1 MLFDEEGK
9 AKSRTAENALA
20 VSGVKSWPELKKLRE
35 SGIWSRSLETRECG
49 ANAKGGGGFQPG
61 NSCGKGDGSGAS
73 DPSKQAKAGNGP
85 RVKAARDE
93 HAKHLDKL
101 RKNIVADAKK
111 AEAKYLAKW
120 EEHALVSSKLARH
133 MGLVEKVSAEHEAIL
148 EQFKA
153 DPLNESLSQKM
164 KESSDEL
171 MAERLAIEPL
181 ERAEAKARK
190 ERDKALSEKRN
201 STAKTLAKEAAAVD
215 KEDGITAAMRKRSV
229 RAVEETHKSESQ
241 ITEWA
246 ERNKLP
252 DSVTLSRTESAVA
265 ARTEAQAF
273 LRAAV
278 NPTIH
283 TNALEGPIEYADG
296 VRANAAGW
304 AQEYES
310 LTGMPPMR
318 MEVVLRTQLSPTS
331 NASTVL
337 HEFGHQIEH
346 GNIEAAKLCHDFL
359 ESRVGGE
366 QPVSFSERFKG
377 YGYRD
382 DEKGS
387 PDDFG
392 KAVGAAY
399 GLSDGDYKDSIAHY
413 AGKQYDGNGKK
424 SGSGW
429 ATYGATEVLSI
440 GMEMLAKDAIKFSKA
455 DPEWFDLVTGISTG
469 RLLTETRK
477 KRR

>member
-1 MLFDEEGK
+1 MNRFVETDFSMITISPPAE
-9 AKSRTAENALA
+9 SRN
-20 VSGVKSWPELKKLRE
+20 
-35 SGIWSRSLETRECG
+35 CG
-49 ANAKGGGGFQPG
+49 ANAEGGGGFQPG
-61 NSCGKGDGSGAS
+61 NSCGKGDGSGAPE
-73 DPSKQAKAGNGP
+73 PSKQAKAGNAP
-85 RVKAARDE
+85 SVKAARDE
-93 HAKHLDKL
+93 HAKHLEKL

-111 AEAKYLAKW
+111 AEAKFHAKW
-120 EEHALVSSKLARH
+120 EAHGIANLNLSRHLA
-133 MGLVEKVSAEHEAIL
+133 LVEKVSAEHEELIKQVL
-148 EQFKA
+148 A
-153 DPLNESLSQKM
+153 DPTNETLAQKM
-164 KESSDEL
+164 RESGDEL
-171 MAERLAIEPL
+171 LAERVAIEPL
-181 ERAEAKARK
+181 EKAEAKARK
-190 ERDKALSEKRN
+190 EREKARSDMRN
-201 STAKTLAKEAAAVD
+201 STAKTLAREAAAVD
-215 KEDGITAAMRKRSV
+215 KEDGITAAMRNRSV
-229 RAVEETHKSESQ
+229 KAVEETHKSESQ
-241 ITEWA
+241 ITGWA

-252 DSVTLSRTESAVA
+252 NSVTLSRTESAVA

-304 AQEYES
+304 AQEYDS
-310 LTGMPPMR
+310 LVGMPPMR

-331 NASTVL
+331 TASTVV

-346 GNIEAAKLCHDFL
+346 GNVEAAKLCHDFL
-359 ESRVGGE
+359 KSRVGDE
-366 QPVSFSERFKG
+366 QPVSFSEKFKG
-377 YGYRD
+377 YGYKD

-399 GLSDGDYKDSIAHY
+399 GIGDGDYKDSIAHY

-424 SGSGW
+424 SDSGW

-440 GMEMLAKDAIKFSKA
+440 GMELLARDAIAFSKA